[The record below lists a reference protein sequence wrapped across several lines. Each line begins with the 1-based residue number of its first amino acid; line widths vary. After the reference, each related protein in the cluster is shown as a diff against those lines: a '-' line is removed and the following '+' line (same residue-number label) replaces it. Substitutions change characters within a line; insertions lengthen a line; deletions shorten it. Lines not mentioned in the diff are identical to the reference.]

1 MSWSNCQNLFI
12 IRTIAFGYLPI
23 FNYPHTHIH
32 FKSFKNCA
40 CIPFNKVSIGRSWKI
55 ATWFAHCILLYYSC
69 FLSSLRVTRK
79 MSLPFENKSDVMC
92 MTMKIILS
100 GQHHRKWIYLDFK
113 AFLILACSFSILF
126 NQIDWSAALLQDF
139 LLMIF

>member
-1 MSWSNCQNLFI
+1 MLITGLNNQGLKSIPDIKHNQMSWTNCQNSFI
-12 IRTIAFGYLPI
+12 IRTIAFGYLTI
-23 FNYPHTHIH
+23 FNYPHTHTH

-79 MSLPFENKSDVMC
+79 VSLPFENKSDVYEN
-92 MTMKIILS
+92 
-100 GQHHRKWIYLDFK
+100 HHLKWIYLDFK
-113 AFLILACSFSILF
+113 AFLAIPYYSIK
-126 NQIDWSAALLQDF
+126 
-139 LLMIF
+139 